1 MISQAVFHR
10 GSVRL
15 HVISVTSVKDKPVD
29 QKILIFVI
37 TPEISITSPVKRNS
51 VISCHKRSRWCLRF
65 RWCYL
70 RLFPVRVQRLIRR
83 NGNDRVRLY
92 PGSRTRIGVPSEKFI
107 TISGRRRKRSVG
119 LSLCHDHRRC
129 GYISTVCI
137 KMYRICANW
146 RMCSIH
152 CVRFD
157 AEICI
162 ITGAIIIPCQLTP
175 ITCPSPQKALSIFS
189 TGHTVNRFSKFP
201 IKIALAAFHL
211 KSN

>member
-1 MISQAVFHR
+1 MIGQAVFHR

-15 HVISVTSVKDKPVD
+15 HVIGVTSVKDKPVD
-29 QKILIFVI
+29 QKRVI
-37 TPEISITSPVKRNS
+37 AVIASELSVASPVKRDP
-51 VISCHKRSRWCLRF
+51 VISCHQCTRWCLRF
-65 RWCYL
+65 RWRYL

-83 NGNDRVRLY
+83 NGNDRILLY
-92 PGSRTRIGVPSEKFI
+92 PGSRARIGVPSEKFI
-107 TISGRRRKRSVG
+107 TISGRRWKRSVG

-129 GYISTVCI
+129 SYISAVCI